1 MLKFINQLVE
11 NIIKLKLKESQ
22 TVELKESLS
31 QLDDALKS
39 VCAFLNHKGGT
50 LYFGVDDKGNVIGL
64 EVSDKTLRKI
74 SQQIISRIK
83 PEIAPEIKEVEE
95 MGRSIIKVRI
105 LEGSNKPY
113 FLNGIA
119 YKKIGTEKRAIPPDE
134 LKRIILEQKQIMWNE
149 EICEGATLDDIDDEK
164 LKWFLRKAKTERNFD
179 VEPST
184 PLKDSLERLKLAH
197 NGKLTNAAI
206 LLFAKDPQKFFLQA
220 KMRCARFKGTKGLDY
235 IDMKV
240 LEGTII
246 ELRDKTMKFIMQ
258 YTKHAVYFDAN
269 KRYDKWE
276 YPLRALEEVL
286 TNALVHREYITAAE
300 IQVSLFDNRIEVWNP
315 GKLPKPLTPK
325 DLKKKHKSI
334 PRNPLIADMLFL
346 IKYIEKWGKGTNRVI
361 EELLDNKLPE
371 PEFQNLSGG
380 FEVVLTG
387 PGKEFEE
394 EIEREKWHVL
404 DINERQRKAIE
415 YIKKK
420 GRITRNNYCK
430 LNKIGS
436 TYAKKE
442 LNSLLEKKII
452 KRKGKGKGTYYEL
465 VSE

>member
-1 MLKFINQLVE
+1 MLEFINQLIE
-11 NIIKLKLKESQ
+11 NIL
-22 TVELKESLS
+22 TVELKESHTIELKKSLS

-50 LYFGVDDKGNVIGL
+50 VYFGVDDKGKVIGL
-64 EVSDKTLRKI
+64 DVSDKTLRKI

-95 MGRSIIKVRI
+95 MGRSIIKVNVS
-105 LEGSNKPY
+105 EGSNKPY

-119 YKKIGTEKRAIPPDE
+119 YKKIGTEKRVIPPDE
-134 LKRIILEQKQIMWNE
+134 LKRIILGQKKIKWDE
-149 EICEGATLDDIDDEK
+149 EICEGATLNDIDDEK
-164 LKWFLRKAKTERNFD
+164 LKWFLRKAKEERNFD

-184 PLKDSLERLKLAH
+184 PIKDALERLKITH

-220 KMRCARFKGTKGLDY
+220 KIRCARFKGTKGLDY

-240 LEGTII
+240 FEGTII
-246 ELRDKTMKFIMQ
+246 ELREKTMKFIMQ

-269 KRYDKWE
+269 KRYDRWE
-276 YPLRALEEVL
+276 YPLRALEEIL
-286 TNALVHREYITAAE
+286 TNALAHREYSTAAE
-300 IQVSLFDNRIEVWNP
+300 IQVSVFDNHVEVWNP

-346 IKYIEKWGKGTNRVI
+346 IKYIEKWGRGTNRVI

-387 PGKEFEE
+387 PGREFEE

-404 DINERQRKAIE
+404 EINERQRKAIIYIKKHRFITTKIYQDINQLGKVYSVKE
-415 YIKKK
+415 LNDMIIKKIIKKK
-420 GRITRNNYCK
+420 G
-430 LNKIGS
+430 
-436 TYAKKE
+436 
-442 LNSLLEKKII
+442 
-452 KRKGKGKGTYYEL
+452 KGKL
-465 VSE
+465 VKYKLW